1 MRLNVRTFFLVFST
15 LILVCMVTFW
25 SNCSN
30 SNFSTL
36 SNNEKPNFEALLQ
49 NVQDVIPID
58 CFINGNNNKVDC
70 LLKNSIVYIPFS
82 FLKNYFEIYGK
93 IIEIDNK
100 KSFHWS
106 HSYSKIYHQNGKY
119 NSKGVFTNFQNYK
132 VEERDRVKCVSASE
146 GVPVSN
152 QWNPHG
158 YYYPTQIAQFGLSHY
173 SKYLTLPSP
182 KVRVLESGQLNPHWK
197 VTDASKI
204 QIVFNTQ
211 VNSNVIDFFSSD
223 GGISLKID
231 NKEDFFISF
240 DIALSLSKSSSVVI
254 ILKEIKDPEEIWKL
268 HYTCS
273 RSLITAKGHN
283 IYHGMH
289 CNDNFKWKKLARNLL
304 IDLQKGLHV
313 LKKTTTKMFRSKYKL
328 CDFKLYGV
336 GYLDNLTLSSSDHIS
351 QFYSAVHWFI
361 KHQDKESGGWRN
373 PVTRKISPVIKPLK
387 PGWLSAMGQGQAISL
402 LSRAF
407 FHSGGNELYLKTAH
421 AALKPFK
428 ILSKNGGVLSEF
440 MNLYPWYE
448 EYPTVPPIFI
458 LNGFMYSL
466 IGLYDL
472 FSLAPNNSQVSQEAY
487 LLWKQGMTS
496 LKKMLPLYDMGSRSA
511 YDLRHV
517 TLDIAPNIARWDY
530 HATHINQL
538 LLLETLDN
546 ATVIHTTAKR
556 WISYMNGTRASHN

>member
-1 MRLNVRTFFLVFST
+1 MRLNIRTLFLVIST
-15 LILVCMVTFW
+15 FIIICTVSLW

-30 SNFSTL
+30 QTFDTFSK
-36 SNNEKPNFEALLQ
+36 NIKPNYESLVQ
-49 NVQDVIPID
+49 NIKPID
-58 CFINGNNNKVDC
+58 CLINGNTIHVDC
-70 LLKNSIVYIPFS
+70 LLKNSTVFIPFS
-82 FLKNYFEIYGK
+82 FLKNYFEVYGK
-93 IIEIDNK
+93 IIETDENK
-100 KSFHWS
+100 KKFLWS

-119 NSKGVFTNFQNYK
+119 DSRGVFTNFQNYK

-146 GVPVSN
+146 GVPVST

-173 SKYLTLPSP
+173 SKNLTLPSP
-182 KVRVLESGQLNPHWK
+182 KIKVLENGQLNPLWNIPE
-197 VTDASKI
+197 TSKI
-204 QIVFNTQ
+204 QIAFNTQ
-211 VNSNVIDFFSSD
+211 VNSNVIDFFSTD
-223 GGISLKID
+223 KPISLKID
-231 NKEDFFISF
+231 SKEEFFISF
-240 DIALSLSKSSSVVI
+240 DVALSLSTSSSIVVTI
-254 ILKEIKDPEEIWKL
+254 KDLKEQNEVWNL
-268 HYTCS
+268 HYICS
-273 RSLITAKGHN
+273 KTFIFAKGHN
-283 IYHGMH
+283 IYHGMN
-289 CNDNFKWKKLARNLL
+289 CGREFGWKKLTRNIL

-336 GYLDNLTLSSSDHIS
+336 GFLDNLTLSSSDHIS
-351 QFYSAVHWFI
+351 QFYAAAHWFN
-361 KHQDKESGGWRN
+361 KHQDKESGGWIN

-407 FHSGGNELYLKTAH
+407 HHSGGNEEYLNTAH
-421 AALKPFK
+421 TALKPFK
-428 ILSKNGGVLSEF
+428 IASKNGGVLSKF
-440 MNLYPWYE
+440 MDLHPWYD

-472 FSLAPNNSQVSQEAY
+472 FSLAPNGSKVSQEAY
-487 LLWKQGMTS
+487 SLWKQGMTS
-496 LKKMLPLYDMGSRSA
+496 LKNLLPLFDMGSRSA

-538 LLLETLDN
+538 LLLSTLDN
-546 ATVIHTTAKR
+546 ATVIKTTAKR
-556 WISYMNGTRASHN
+556 WIGYMNGARASHN

>member
-1 MRLNVRTFFLVFST
+1 MRLNIRTLFLTIST
-15 LILVCMVTFW
+15 FIIICTVSLW

-30 SNFSTL
+30 QTFDKFSKNIKSDYESL
-36 SNNEKPNFEALLQ
+36 VQ
-49 NVQDVIPID
+49 NIKPID
-58 CFINGNNNKVDC
+58 CLINGNKIHVDC
-70 LLKNSIVYIPFS
+70 LLKNNTVYIPFS

-93 IIEIDNK
+93 IIETGENK
-100 KSFHWS
+100 KKFHWS
-106 HSYSKIYHQNGKY
+106 HSYSKIYQQNGKY
-119 NSKGVFTNFQNYK
+119 DSRGVFTNFQNYK

-146 GVPVSN
+146 GVPVST

-173 SKYLTLPSP
+173 SKNLTLPSP
-182 KVRVLESGQLNPHWK
+182 KITVLENGQLNPLWN
-197 VTDASKI
+197 VPETSKI
-204 QIVFNTQ
+204 QIVFNAQ
-211 VNSNVIDFFSSD
+211 ANSNVIDFFSTD
-223 GGISLKID
+223 KPISLKID
-231 NKEDFFISF
+231 SKEEFFISF
-240 DIALSLSKSSSVVI
+240 DVALSLSTSSSIVVT
-254 ILKEIKDPEEIWKL
+254 IKDMKEKNEVWNL
-268 HYTCS
+268 HYICS
-273 RSLITAKGHN
+273 RTFIFAKGHN

-289 CNDNFKWKKLARNLL
+289 CSREFGWKKLTRNVL

-336 GYLDNLTLSSSDHIS
+336 GFLDNLTLSSSDHIS
-351 QFYSAVHWFI
+351 QFYAAAHWFN
-361 KHQDKESGGWRN
+361 KHQNKESGGWIN
-373 PVTRKISPVIKPLK
+373 PVTRKISPFIKPLK

-407 FHSGGNELYLKTAH
+407 YHSGGNEVYLNTAYT
-421 AALKPFK
+421 ALKPFK
-428 ILSKNGGVLSEF
+428 ISSKDGGVLSKF
-440 MNLYPWYE
+440 MNLHPWYD

-472 FSLAPNNSQVSQEAY
+472 FSLAPNGSEVSQEAY
-487 LLWKQGMTS
+487 SLWKQGMIS
-496 LKKMLPLYDMGSRSA
+496 LKNLLPLFDMGSRSA

-538 LLLETLDN
+538 LLLATLDN
-546 ATVIHTTAKR
+546 ATVIQTTAKR
-556 WISYMNGTRASHN
+556 WIGYMNGARASHN